1 MVFGALEKVLPPQ
14 AVMFDSK
21 TPFINEQF
29 NSSRVPP
36 HEMDLLLSDGW
47 RHFGTH
53 FYRYSLGVHKAE
65 IRRVVPLRIRLAD
78 FTFSESQRRTLRKN
92 ADLRTVIRPVEI
104 TTEKE
109 ALFHRH
115 KLRFEDGIPDT
126 IYDFVSYEPAVIPCT
141 TNELCIYDGDRL
153 LGMSF
158 LDEGERATSA
168 VYAMFE
174 PAESARSLGILMI
187 LREIE
192 YSRETGREY
201 FYPGYAYDG
210 PSFYDYKKRFS
221 ALEEYDW
228 MGNWT
233 DFVGQ

>member
-1 MVFGALEKVLPPQ
+1 MSARRTIGTKR
-14 AVMFDSK
+14 
-21 TPFINEQF
+21 NEQF
-29 NSSRVPP
+29 YADNVRPY
-36 HEMDLLLSDGW
+36 EMDLLLADGW

-65 IRRVVPLRIRLAD
+65 IQLVVPLRVRVAD
-78 FTFSESQRRTLRKN
+78 FILSQSQRRILRKN
-92 ADLRTVIRPVEI
+92 EDLRTVIRPVEI
-104 TTEKE
+104 TAEKQE
-109 ALFHRH
+109 LFERH
-115 KLRFEDGIPDT
+115 KMRFEEGVPDSV
-126 IYDFVSYEPAVIPCT
+126 YDFVSAEPATVPCR
-141 TNELCIYDGDRL
+141 TNEVCLYDGDRL
-153 LGMSF
+153 LGLTF
-158 LDEGERATSA
+158 LDEGEKAASA

-192 YSRETGREY
+192 DCRNTGREY
-201 FYPGYAYDG
+201 FYPGYAYSG

-233 DFVGQ
+233 DYKPETAFE

>member
-1 MVFGALEKVLPPQ
+1 
-14 AVMFDSK
+14 MFDPH

-29 NSSRVPP
+29 YSSGVSPR
-36 HEMDLLLSDGW
+36 EMDLLWSDGW
-47 RHFGTH
+47 RHFGTY
-53 FYRYSLGVHKAE
+53 FYRYSLGVHKAN
-65 IRRVVPLRIRLAD
+65 IQRVVPLRVRLAD
-78 FTFSESQRRTLRKN
+78 FKLSQGQRRVLRKN
-92 ADLRTVIRPVEI
+92 ADLRTVIRPAEI
-104 TTEKE
+104 TPEKE

-115 KLRFEDGIPDT
+115 KLRFEEGIPDSV
-126 IYDFVSYEPAVIPCT
+126 YDFVSYEPAAIPCT
-141 TNELCIYDGDRL
+141 ANEVCIYDGDRL
-153 LGMSF
+153 LALSF

-174 PAESARSLGILMI
+174 PEESARSLGILMI

-192 YSRETGREY
+192 YTLATGREY
-201 FYPGYAYDG
+201 FYPGYAYEG

-228 MGNWT
+228 MGSWT

>member
-1 MVFGALEKVLPPQ
+1 
-14 AVMFDSK
+14 MFDSK
-21 TPFINEQF
+21 TLFINEQF
-29 NSSRVPP
+29 YSSSVPP
-36 HEMDLLLSDGW
+36 HEMDLLWSDGW

-78 FTFSESQRRTLRKN
+78 FTFSESQRRILRKN
-92 ADLRTVIRPVEI
+92 EDLRTVIRPAEI
-104 TTEKE
+104 TSEKE

-115 KLRFEDGIPDT
+115 KVRFDGGIPDS
-126 IYDFVSYEPAVIPCT
+126 IYDFVSYEPAVIPCI

-158 LDEGERATSA
+158 LDEGEKATSA

-174 PAESARSLGILMI
+174 PAESSRSLGILMI

-210 PSFYDYKKRFS
+210 PSFYDYKKRFG